1 MASSVLLFTGMHEQD
16 LHVQPET
23 IGRALQDYL
32 GERQAQIA
40 PPGDRSRT
48 GQVFDWCGD
57 VLEFL
62 AEGVSE
68 RFAARG
74 ISFSSPFP
82 GPFRLWDEDQQ
93 PDGEHIRR
101 FWTTALLH
109 GCPVA
114 KLCTFFF
121 HRHDTPAIPRPLRVV
136 AFPPDY
142 RGEDADPP

>member
-1 MASSVLLFTGMHEQD
+1 MHQQEFR
-16 LHVQPET
+16 LQPET

-40 PPGDRSRT
+40 STGDRSRT
-48 GQVFDWCGD
+48 GLVFAWCGD

-62 AEGVSE
+62 VEGVAE

-93 PDGEHIRR
+93 PDGEHVRR
-101 FWTTALLH
+101 FWTTALDH

-121 HRHDTPAIPRPLRVV
+121 HRHDTPAIPRPPRVV

-142 RGEDADPP
+142 PGEDFDTR